1 MDSAAAVVAAAAAGA
16 LLLFDFHR
24 TGSAA
29 AEAAV
34 ERLADALRS

>member
-1 MDSAAAVVAAAAAGA
+1 MDSAAVAAAAAGA

-24 TGSAA
+24 TGLAA

-34 ERLADALRS
+34 EQLADALRS